1 MPIAYDPKDPFKTI
15 LAANIKRTV
24 NTRSY
29 YGTLF
34 MFCML
39 RVTVSVV
46 MSADEA
52 KKLDTMLTYPMSL
65 VGTLFSFLI
74 GFFMNNCY
82 TRFMDNW
89 RAAMIG
95 WSRMNDLALQV
106 PRNPSFEFE
115 LELATNRCSGVP
127 HKRRSR
133 TTKTYRESRRRR
145 PPSPGPV
152 RRSTTAPASEL
163 SDARRD
169 TAPASP

>member
-34 MFCML
+34 MFCIL

-106 PRNPSFEFE
+106 PPQSIF
-115 LELATNRCSGVP
+115 
-127 HKRRSR
+127 
-133 TTKTYRESRRRR
+133 
-145 PPSPGPV
+145 
-152 RRSTTAPASEL
+152 
-163 SDARRD
+163 
-169 TAPASP
+169 